1 MSDLDLVEALTA
13 AAQKTFARPLP
24 AAALVDVPDN
34 ATATPPQG
42 FRFWYD
48 SIIDVMFERPDFSI
62 AKIGES
68 LGRSS
73 RWIYLV
79 VKSDSF
85 KEHYEYRRSE
95 HNDRLTTA
103 IITKAS
109 AVAANS
115 LDILLRRLEDN
126 PAAFTPAAALE
137 VSTGMMKML
146 GMGQPKSGPTVNV
159 QQTTV
164 VAAASPDELRRAREL
179 IRSAEASQLAQPQLE
194 LRAEGPRS
202 QDSFVGEA
210 HGPRSEDIFATPNPQ
225 PNSE

>member
-1 MSDLDLVEALTA
+1 MSDLDSVDLAEKV
-13 AAQKTFARPLP
+13 QKTFARPLP
-24 AAALVDVPDN
+24 ACALDDVPDN
-34 ATATPPQG
+34 ATAVPPQG

-48 SIIDVMFERPDFSI
+48 HIVDLMLERPDYSLSKI
-62 AKIGES
+62 AEA

-103 IITKAS
+103 IVTKAS
-109 AVAANS
+109 AVAANA
-115 LDILLRRLEDN
+115 LDILLNRLEEN
-126 PAAFTPAAALE
+126 PSAFTPKAALE

-146 GMGQPKSGPTVNV
+146 GMGEQAKGPTVNV

-179 IRSAEASQLAQPQLE
+179 IRSAEASQLAQPRTLE
-194 LRAEGPRS
+194 LKAEDPRS
-202 QDSFVGEA
+202 IDAAPVAQSDAE
-210 HGPRSEDIFATPNPQ
+210 
-225 PNSE
+225 